1 MKKTVKVLIIALCF
15 TVLSLSTLLFASCK
29 YITKKPLRLE
39 LRSEIFNIDL
49 NEKTAYL
56 VVENAVTEY
65 DFSDKFT
72 VVDGARFIVCTD
84 KQGNNIIT
92 SKKTD
97 IIEGDNIFYVIV
109 TNGND
114 IANYT
119 VTVRRRPIYLVM
131 FETLGGDFI
140 KTQKVEENCFAM
152 PPTTISKKGYVFIS
166 WDYDFDQPITKNTTI
181 TASWSIITYKITY
194 ELNGGSNVTANKTSY
209 TVEDDV
215 ILSSPTKKGYTFTGW
230 SNDGKIEKGSVG
242 DKTFTAS
249 WSPTKYK
256 IMYVLNGGINSSENW
271 ETYTIED
278 NIKLSSPTKKGYT
291 FTGWSNGGQIEKGSV
306 GDKTFTASWS
316 IITYKITYELNGGS
330 NVTANKTSYTVEDDV
345 ILSSPTKKGYTFTG
359 WSNDGKI
366 EKGSVGDKTF
376 TASWSVDVKLSRDG
390 KTVTGLNNAV
400 AELVIL
406 SEYNGVQIER
416 IEKGA
421 FKDCE
426 SLNKITVPFVGERKD
441 GNGKTHFAYIFG
453 AENYEDSNKFIPSQ
467 LHDVEITK
475 CKYVQDFS
483 FYGCVNISKVAIPFG
498 VLGIGESA
506 FSQSGL
512 KDIVLPNSVTEIKK
526 YAFLSC
532 LWLTNVTISNKTTY
546 LGIGCFSGCG
556 NLLEVVIPNSVT
568 KMEDLIFYNCSGLKS
583 VFIGDN
589 VTEIGYYA
597 FNNCSDL
604 IEVKMGDGVTSIGES
619 AFHGCKNLMNIKLPN
634 SIVSIGESAFFGCA
648 NLKNINIPNKL
659 NYLSKNIFFSCGNLL
674 KIDIPDS
681 VEYIGE
687 NAFTNCHSLV
697 NVRISNNLISIGG
710 GAFSYCEN
718 LVFNEYDNML
728 YIGSEDNPYLIL
740 IKVKREKET
749 LWKIRGET
757 RIIYGQAFSACRTLT
772 SINIPNNVVFIGE
785 YAFYGCNNLNNIKM
799 SSNIKAIADFAFS
812 GCTNLSEV
820 NYKGTEEQWNKIAIG
835 MYNENLT
842 NAKRNYI

>member
-1 MKKTVKVLIIALCF
+1 M
-15 TVLSLSTLLFASCK
+15 
-29 YITKKPLRLE
+29 
-39 LRSEIFNIDL
+39 
-49 NEKTAYL
+49 
-56 VVENAVTEY
+56 
-65 DFSDKFT
+65 
-72 VVDGARFIVCTD
+72 
-84 KQGNNIIT
+84 
-92 SKKTD
+92 
-97 IIEGDNIFYVIV
+97 
-109 TNGND
+109 
-114 IANYT
+114 
-119 VTVRRRPIYLVM
+119 
-131 FETLGGDFI
+131 
-140 KTQKVEENCFAM
+140 
-152 PPTTISKKGYVFIS
+152 
-166 WDYDFDQPITKNTTI
+166 
-181 TASWSIITYKITY
+181 
-194 ELNGGSNVTANKTSY
+194 
-209 TVEDDV
+209 
-215 ILSSPTKKGYTFTGW
+215 
-230 SNDGKIEKGSVG
+230 
-242 DKTFTAS
+242 
-249 WSPTKYK
+249 
-256 IMYVLNGGINSSENW
+256 
-271 ETYTIED
+271 
-278 NIKLSSPTKKGYT
+278 
-291 FTGWSNGGQIEKGSV
+291 
-306 GDKTFTASWS
+306 
-316 IITYKITYELNGGS
+316 
-330 NVTANKTSYTVEDDV
+330 EDDV

-740 IKVKREKET
+740 IKVKKEKET
-749 LWKIRGET
+749 LWKIRDET

-820 NYKGTEEQWNKIAIG
+820 NYKGTEEQWNNIAIG